1 MPAGRARELHTREGR
16 EERARSGR
24 PAAVGGW
31 PRLAGAFRTGAG
43 DRSVQP
49 GWTQLASGGAAG
61 TSGGRSP
68 SLTSVQEELPRPI
81 QAGRDLHQPRSGVKG
96 PAVAGSWSL
105 LNLCRVPRGGSVP
118 VRIFPLQ
125 QQSKVTILTILMS
138 AFYLWIQSLHRD
150 RQPWGPPRT
159 NGLWGCIRK

>member
-16 EERARSGR
+16 EERARSGG

-68 SLTSVQEELPRPI
+68 SRDQC
-81 QAGRDLHQPRSGVKG
+81 AGGTASPDPGGPRSSPTPTGEKALLLQEVG
-96 PAVAGSWSL
+96 PS
-105 LNLCRVPRGGSVP
+105 
-118 VRIFPLQ
+118 
-125 QQSKVTILTILMS
+125 
-138 AFYLWIQSLHRD
+138 
-150 RQPWGPPRT
+150 
-159 NGLWGCIRK
+159 